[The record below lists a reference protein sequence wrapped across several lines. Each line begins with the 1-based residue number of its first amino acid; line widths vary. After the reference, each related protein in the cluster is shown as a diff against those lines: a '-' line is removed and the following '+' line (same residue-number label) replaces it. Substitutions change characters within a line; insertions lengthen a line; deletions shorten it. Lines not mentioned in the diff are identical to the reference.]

1 MKIARAVSFRLELNY
16 KILMSKLYKQCRLF
30 EMNKSDENEVTSHG
44 LKVEK
49 LTGVISVFMLAHKIN
64 KMRKGE
70 RIIIDGGDL
79 KVGDQNV

>member
-1 MKIARAVSFRLELNY
+1 MDEDQETRFDS
-16 KILMSKLYKQCRLF
+16 SKV
-30 EMNKSDENEVTSHG
+30 N
-44 LKVEK
+44 VEK

-70 RIIIDGGDL
+70 RIIIDGGEL

>member
-1 MKIARAVSFRLELNY
+1 
-16 KILMSKLYKQCRLF
+16 
-30 EMNKSDENEVTSHG
+30 MNKSDENKVISDG

-64 KMRKGE
+64 NMRKGD

>member
-1 MKIARAVSFRLELNY
+1 MEEDLEARLS
-16 KILMSKLYKQCRLF
+16 
-30 EMNKSDENEVTSHG
+30 SDEI
-44 LKVEK
+44 KVEK

-70 RIIIDGGDL
+70 RIVIDGGEL